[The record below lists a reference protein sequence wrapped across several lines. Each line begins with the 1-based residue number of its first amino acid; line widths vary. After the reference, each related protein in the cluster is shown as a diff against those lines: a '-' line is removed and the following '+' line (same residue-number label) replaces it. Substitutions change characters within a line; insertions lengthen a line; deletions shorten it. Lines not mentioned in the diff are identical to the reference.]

1 MAESFTA
8 IGGMVFKSKTS
19 EEFDNF
25 IEALGKFIEVELIE
39 MGLDKK
45 KIEFAGYK
53 IDIQK
58 ISS

>member
-1 MAESFTA
+1 MGESHIA
-8 IGGMVFKSKTS
+8 IGGIVFKSKTS

-25 IEALGKFIEVELIE
+25 IEALSKFIEVELIQ
-39 MGLDKK
+39 MGIDKK
-45 KIEFAGYK
+45 EIEFAGYK